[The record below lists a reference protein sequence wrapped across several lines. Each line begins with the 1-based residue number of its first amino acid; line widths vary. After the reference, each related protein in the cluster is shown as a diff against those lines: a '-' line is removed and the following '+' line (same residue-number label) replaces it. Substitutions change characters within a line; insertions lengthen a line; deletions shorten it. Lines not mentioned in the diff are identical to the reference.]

1 MVATHWHKPY
11 VMGIAMHVYAD
22 TFSHQGFA
30 GVIHDYNKVDNL
42 ESSSSSL
49 LQRIKDDLFSGGVS
63 VSSPLGHGAA
73 LSFPD
78 RPQQCIE

>member
-1 MVATHWHKPY
+1 GSWGGY
-11 VMGIAMHVYAD
+11 
-22 TFSHQGFA
+22 FA

>member
-1 MVATHWHKPY
+1 M
-11 VMGIAMHVYAD
+11 
-22 TFSHQGFA
+22 
-30 GVIHDYNKVDNL
+30 IHDYNKVDNL

>member
-1 MVATHWHKPY
+1 
-11 VMGIAMHVYAD
+11 MGSWGGY
-22 TFSHQGFA
+22 FA